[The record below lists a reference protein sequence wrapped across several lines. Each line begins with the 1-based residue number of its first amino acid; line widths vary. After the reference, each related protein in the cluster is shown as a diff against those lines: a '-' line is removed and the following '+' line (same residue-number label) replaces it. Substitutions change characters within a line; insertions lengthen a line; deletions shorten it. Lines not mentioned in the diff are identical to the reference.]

1 MHSQRSPWN
10 SFALS
15 TLPEFKV
22 MSSEILS
29 DVTRNFIEC
38 MNLKKSNILSKSQFM
53 VMSHE
58 ILSPVARSFIECMD
72 LKKGHILSKSHG
84 INS

>member
-1 MHSQRSPWN
+1 
-10 SFALS
+10 
-15 TLPEFKV
+15 
-22 MSSEILS
+22 MSHEILS

-58 ILSPVARSFIECMD
+58 ILSPVARSFIECMN
-72 LKKGHILSKSHG
+72 LKKGNILSKIARNKLLKLRITG
-84 INS
+84 TRILI